1 MKGEMPMLK
10 EATVE
15 RVLQAAL
22 SHGGD
27 FAEVFVENRIEQTI
41 SMVEGEVEK
50 ARSGQDFGIG
60 IRIFHG
66 NDYLYTYT
74 SNEDEAHLIEIA
86 RLLSQATKKSEK
98 RNKTIT
104 FTKQLIIPRHIA
116 QIDPRVVSIRQKRD
130 VLAEVNHHAMAYHTA
145 ISQVR
150 TSYFDETQ
158 KVLIANSDGV
168 WAEDMRVR
176 TRLFIEA
183 IATEDNQKQ
192 RGYVAPG
199 AQKGFEFYNE
209 MDLRML
215 AESAADTAVRMLE
228 AKPCPGGKMPVVI
241 DNGFGGVIFHE
252 ACGHGMEATAVAKGK
267 GPYAGKIGQQ
277 VVSEK
282 ISAVDDG
289 TINNE
294 WGSLHVDDEGT
305 PARRNVLIENGV
317 LKGYLIDKLNARRMK
332 MAPTGSARRQS
343 YRFAPTSR
351 MTNTYILPGQD
362 KLEDMI
368 ANTEY
373 GLYAKTMGGGS
384 VNTTTGDFNFAVL
397 EGYMIENGKLSY
409 PVKGATLIGNGRQTM
424 YDVDMVGDNFLPGQG
439 MCGSISGSI
448 PVNVGQPALRVSQL
462 TVGGSNQ

>member
-1 MKGEMPMLK
+1 MLHP
-10 EATVE
+10 ATVE
-15 RVLQAAL
+15 RVLLAAL
-22 SHGGD
+22 SYGGD
-27 FAEVFVENRIEQTI
+27 FAEVFVENKIEQNI
-41 SMVEGEVEK
+41 SMVKGEVEK

-66 NDYLYTYT
+66 SDYLYTYT
-74 SNEDEAHLIEIA
+74 SNEDEEHLIKTA
-86 RLLSQATKKSEK
+86 RLLSQAAQKSEH

-104 FTKQLIIPRHIA
+104 FQKRSFVPRHLA
-116 QIDPRVVSIRQKRD
+116 QIDPRVVSIHQKRD
-130 VLAEVNHHAMAYHTA
+130 VLAELNHHAMAYHTA

-150 TSYFDETQ
+150 TRYFDETQ
-158 KVLIANSDGV
+158 KVLIANSEGV
-168 WAEDMRVR
+168 WAEDIRVR
-176 TRLFIEA
+176 TRTFIEA
-183 IATEDNQKQ
+183 IATEGNQKQ

-209 MDLRML
+209 LDLRAL

-267 GPYAGKIGQQ
+267 GPYAGKLGQT
-277 VVSEK
+277 VVSAK

-294 WGSLHVDDEGT
+294 WGSLNIDDEGT
-305 PARRNVLIENGV
+305 PAKRNVLIKKGI
-317 LKGYLIDKLNARRMK
+317 LKGYLVDKLNGRRMG
-332 MAPTGSARRQS
+332 MESTGSSRRQS

-351 MTNTYILPGQD
+351 MTNTYILGGAD

-368 ANTEY
+368 ATTEY

-397 EGYMIENGKLSY
+397 EGYMIENGKLTY

-424 YDVDMVGDNFLPGQG
+424 YDVDMVGNNFLPGQG

-462 TVGGSNQ
+462 TVGGSGQ

>member
-1 MKGEMPMLK
+1 MLHP
-10 EATVE
+10 ATVE
-15 RVLQAAL
+15 RVLLAAL
-22 SHGGD
+22 SYGGD
-27 FAEVFVENRIEQTI
+27 FAEVFVENKIEQNI
-41 SMVEGEVEK
+41 SMVKGEVEK

-66 NDYLYTYT
+66 SDYLYTYT
-74 SNEDEAHLIEIA
+74 SNEDEEHLIKTA
-86 RLLSQATKKSEK
+86 RLLSQAAQKSEH

-104 FTKQLIIPRHIA
+104 FQKRSFVPRHLA
-116 QIDPRVVSIRQKRD
+116 QIDPRVVSIHQKRD
-130 VLAEVNHHAMAYHTA
+130 VLAELNHHAMAYHTA

-150 TSYFDETQ
+150 TRYFDETQ
-158 KVLIANSDGV
+158 KVLIANSEGV
-168 WAEDMRVR
+168 WAEDIRVR
-176 TRLFIEA
+176 TRTFIEA
-183 IATEDNQKQ
+183 IATEGNQKQ

-209 MDLRML
+209 LDLRAL

-267 GPYAGKIGQQ
+267 GPYAGKLGQT
-277 VVSEK
+277 VVSAK

-294 WGSLHVDDEGT
+294 WGSLNIDDEGT
-305 PARRNVLIENGV
+305 PAKRNVLIEKGM
-317 LKGYLIDKLNARRMK
+317 LKGYLVDKLNGRRMG
-332 MAPTGSARRQS
+332 MESTGSSRRQS

-351 MTNTYILPGQD
+351 MTNTYILGGAD

-368 ANTEY
+368 ATTEY

-397 EGYMIENGKLSY
+397 EGYMIENGKLTY

-424 YDVDMVGDNFLPGQG
+424 YDVDMVGNNFLPGQG

-462 TVGGSNQ
+462 TVGGSGQ

>member
-1 MKGEMPMLK
+1 MLHP
-10 EATVE
+10 ATIE
-15 RVLQAAL
+15 RVMLAAL
-22 SHGGD
+22 SYGGD
-27 FAEVFVENRIEQTI
+27 FAEVFVENKVEQNI
-41 SMVEGEVEK
+41 SMVKGEVEK

-74 SNEDEAHLIEIA
+74 SNEDEEHLIETA
-86 RLLSQATKKSEK
+86 RLLSQAAKKSEHK
-98 RNKTIT
+98 NKTIT
-104 FTKQLIIPRHIA
+104 FQKRFFVPRHLA
-116 QIDPRVVSIRQKRD
+116 QIDPRVVSIHQKRD
-130 VLAEVNHHAMAYHTA
+130 VLAELNHHAMAYHTA

-150 TSYFDETQ
+150 TRYFDETQ
-158 KVLIANSDGV
+158 KVLIANSEGV
-168 WAEDMRVR
+168 WAEDTRVR
-176 TRLFIEA
+176 TRIFVEA
-183 IATEDNQKQ
+183 IATEDGQKQ

-209 MDLRML
+209 LDLRAL

-267 GPYAGKIGQQ
+267 GPYAGKLGQQ
-277 VVSEK
+277 VVSNK

-294 WGSLHVDDEGT
+294 WGSLHIDDEGT
-305 PARRNVLIENGV
+305 PAKRNVLIEKGI
-317 LKGYLIDKLNARRMK
+317 LKGYLVDKLNGRRMG
-332 MAPTGSARRQS
+332 MESTGSSRRQS

-351 MTNTYILPGQD
+351 MTNTYILGGTD

-368 ANTEY
+368 ATTEY

-397 EGYMIENGKLSY
+397 EGYMIENGKLTY

-424 YDVDMVGDNFLPGQG
+424 YDVDMVGNNFLPGQG
-439 MCGSISGSI
+439 MCGSVSGSI

-462 TVGGSNQ
+462 TVGGSDQ

>member
-1 MKGEMPMLK
+1 MLTPI
-10 EATVE
+10 TVE

-27 FAEVFVENRIEQTI
+27 FAEVFVENRIEQNI
-41 SMVEGEVEK
+41 SMVKGEVEK

-66 NDYLYTYT
+66 LDYLYTYT
-74 SNEDEAHLIEIA
+74 SNEDEAHLIDTA
-86 RLLSQATKKSEK
+86 RRLSLAAKQGTQAN
-98 RNKTIT
+98 RTIT
-104 FTKQLIIPRHIA
+104 FHKELIVPRHIA
-116 QIDPRVVSIRQKRD
+116 LIDPRVVSIYRKRD
-130 VLAEVNHHAMAYHTA
+130 VLAEVSHHAMAYHTA
-145 ISQVR
+145 ITQVQAR
-150 TSYFDETQ
+150 YFDETQ
-158 KVLIANSDGV
+158 NILIANSEGL
-168 WAEDMRVR
+168 WAEDKRVR

-192 RGYVAPG
+192 RGYIAPG

-209 MDLRML
+209 IDLRAL
-215 AESAADTAVRMLE
+215 AEDAADIAVRMLE

-267 GPYAGKIGQQ
+267 GPYAGKLGQQ
-277 VVSEK
+277 VVSSK

-289 TINNE
+289 TITNE

-305 PARRNVLIENGV
+305 HSHRNVLIEKGV
-317 LKGYLIDKLNARRMK
+317 LKGYLVDKLNGRRMN

-343 YRFAPTSR
+343 YRYAPTSR
-351 MTNTYILPGQD
+351 MTNTYILPGSD
-362 KLEDMI
+362 KLADMI
-368 ANTEY
+368 TSTAH

-397 EGYMIENGKLSY
+397 EGYMIENGQLTY

-439 MCGSISGSI
+439 MCGSVSGSI

-462 TVGGSNQ
+462 TVGGSQ